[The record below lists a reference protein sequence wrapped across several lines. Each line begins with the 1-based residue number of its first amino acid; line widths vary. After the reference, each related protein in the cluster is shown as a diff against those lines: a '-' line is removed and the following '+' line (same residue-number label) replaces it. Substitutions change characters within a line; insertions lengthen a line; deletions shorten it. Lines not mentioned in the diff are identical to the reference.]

1 MKKELNNLIDASDRF
16 GSNTSPDAYRIS
28 IHVKNMIITYGED
41 YVKDVITKLFLKQQT
56 KKVCQKKVVGT
67 QYE

>member
-28 IHVKNMIITYGED
+28 MHIRNMMIAYGED
-41 YVKDVITKLFLKQQT
+41 YVRDVITELFLKQQP
-56 KKVCQKKVVGT
+56 KKGRQKKVVGA
-67 QYE
+67 